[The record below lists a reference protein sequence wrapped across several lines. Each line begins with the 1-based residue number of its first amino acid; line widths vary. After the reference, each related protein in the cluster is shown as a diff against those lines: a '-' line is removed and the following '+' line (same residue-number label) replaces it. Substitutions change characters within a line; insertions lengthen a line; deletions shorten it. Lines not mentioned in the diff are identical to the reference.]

1 MLLESTKRPPS
12 LGSPVFT
19 EEVREVNMEGEM
31 TSNGTAATVLA
42 VRRWLTLEQPRG
54 VAAQEE
60 LRLLPGD

>member
-1 MLLESTKRPPS
+1 
-12 LGSPVFT
+12 
-19 EEVREVNMEGEM
+19 MEGEM